1 MPNCRRKKRGGGGSK
16 SLRALEA
23 SNFFSPLPEESAFK
37 SGTDFFSLFPH
48 AVYKLDRRGFFWAAR
63 VTNPPIRWKR
73 RKGRG
78 GTAIIAAK
86 RRKKGKLKLGPPT
99 AISRSRSR
107 RKRRKKGIGFYL
119 QFLQNLFCGKERKW
133 LVQRALHF
141 TRGGGEIPLRA
152 RFLEEK
158 ALRSAERTT
167 LNPSSFFFLLVGL
180 SFKLPPP
187 SLSASSLEA
196 SIVFLP
202 RDQLRIQQFMP
213 WPIGGV
219 YSPSNI
225 LLKKSF
231 TGIPESVR

>member
-1 MPNCRRKKRGGGGSK
+1 M
-16 SLRALEA
+16 
-23 SNFFSPLPEESAFK
+23 
-37 SGTDFFSLFPH
+37 
-48 AVYKLDRRGFFWAAR
+48 
-63 VTNPPIRWKR
+63 
-73 RKGRG
+73 
-78 GTAIIAAK
+78 
-86 RRKKGKLKLGPPT
+86 
-99 AISRSRSR
+99 
-107 RKRRKKGIGFYL
+107 GFYL

-180 SFKLPPP
+180 SFKLSS

-202 RDQLRIQQFMP
+202 RDQMRIQQFMP
-213 WPIGGV
+213 WPIEGV

-231 TGIPESVR
+231 TEIPESVR

>member
-1 MPNCRRKKRGGGGSK
+1 M
-16 SLRALEA
+16 
-23 SNFFSPLPEESAFK
+23 EEEE
-37 SGTDFFSLFPH
+37 G
-48 AVYKLDRRGFFWAAR
+48 
-63 VTNPPIRWKR
+63 KR
-73 RKGRG
+73 RNCNYCSEEG
-78 GTAIIAAK
+78 G
-86 RRKKGKLKLGPPT
+86 KGKLKLGPPT

-180 SFKLPPP
+180 SFKPP
-187 SLSASSLEA
+187 S
-196 SIVFLP
+196 FLLP
-202 RDQLRIQQFMP
+202 HLKP
-213 WPIGGV
+213 
-219 YSPSNI
+219 PSYFSQGSRRFNN
-225 LLKKSF
+225 LCL
-231 TGIPESVR
+231 GL